1 MEPHKKWFRHDT
13 PDEEWLPVVGE
24 KKWIVLMRDLRIGKR
39 LIEFNALLTGRV
51 KAFALV
57 SGEMPDKRNAET
69 IIKALPK
76 IFEMIEANNFPF
88 IAKVQKNSTVE
99 LWKKELMIHKGIQFK
114 RRK

>member
-1 MEPHKKWFRHDT
+1 
-13 PDEEWLPVVGE
+13 
-24 KKWIVLMRDLRIGKR
+24 MRDLRIGKR
-39 LIEFNALLTGRV
+39 VIEFNALLTARV

-57 SGEMPDKRNAET
+57 SGEIPDMQNAET

-76 IFEMIEANNFPF
+76 IFDMIEANDFPF

-99 LWKKELMIHKGIQFK
+99 LWKKDLMIHKGVQFK